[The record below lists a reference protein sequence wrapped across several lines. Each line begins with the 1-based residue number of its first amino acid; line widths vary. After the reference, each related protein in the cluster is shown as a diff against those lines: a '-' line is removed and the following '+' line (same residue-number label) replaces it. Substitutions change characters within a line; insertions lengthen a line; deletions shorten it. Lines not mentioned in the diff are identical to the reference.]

1 MEPLE
6 LTAECP
12 ICVKTSRSLSV
23 GWVLDQDHAWLLVER
38 WECSKCHVEESLYIE
53 PEEMPYMPCT
63 QSMTALEIVETED
76 CE

>member
-1 MEPLE
+1 MRPLE

-12 ICVKTSRSLSV
+12 ICLKDARIPSV
-23 GWVLDQDHAWLLVER
+23 GWVLDQDAVWLLVER
-38 WECSKCHVEESLYIE
+38 WHCSKCQVEESLYIE
-53 PEEMPYMPCT
+53 PEEMPDMPCT